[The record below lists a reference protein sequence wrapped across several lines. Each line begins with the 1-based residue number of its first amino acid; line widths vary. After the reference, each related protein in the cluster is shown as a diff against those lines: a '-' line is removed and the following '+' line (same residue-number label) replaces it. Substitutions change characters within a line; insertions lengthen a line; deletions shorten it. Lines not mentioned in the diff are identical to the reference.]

1 MLRERSK
8 RGMVA
13 LAARLSLDMHAR

>member
-13 LAARLSLDMHAR
+13 LAARLSLDMNAR